1 MSRQMPTGNN
11 LIFRHQVIAEARS
24 KAGFKRMRIV
34 SGNIAR
40 PRPGAPTASWVLGFD
55 VDFESPLSC
64 DLSKTFEGR
73 NL

>member
-1 MSRQMPTGNN
+1 MSRQMSTDNN
-11 LIFRHQVIAEARS
+11 LIFRHQAKAEARS
-24 KAGFKRMRIV
+24 RAGFKRMRIV

-55 VDFESPLSC
+55 VDFESPVTC
-64 DLSKTFEGR
+64 DLGKTIEGK